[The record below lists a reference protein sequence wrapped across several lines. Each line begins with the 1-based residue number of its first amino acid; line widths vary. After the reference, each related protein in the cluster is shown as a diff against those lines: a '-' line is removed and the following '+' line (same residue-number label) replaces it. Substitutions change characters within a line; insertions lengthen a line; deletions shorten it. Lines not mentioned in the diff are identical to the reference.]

1 MGVKRGAKRGGDV
14 RASTLARVRGVL
26 AAADYAGLGVGVAAQ
41 RAGVHPKTFR
51 RVATVDEVARGREVA
66 SRMSLQADERAMVI
80 QVLLEQARAGSVPA
94 AKLLLEETR
103 HVWRHAQ
110 HLAEPSDEA
119 LVVPEL
125 ADVPDALLV
134 LLRKLAGG
142 AGGGGRGELDLPCAA
157 AVSGGFHP

>member
-1 MGVKRGAKRGGDV
+1 MKARRGMAV

-26 AAADYAGLGVGVAAQ
+26 GAGDYAGLSVCAAAR

-51 RVATVDEVARGREVA
+51 RVATPDEVARGREVA

-103 HVWRHAQ
+103 HAWRHAQ
-110 HLAEPSDEA
+110 CRVEPMDERP
-119 LVVPEL
+119 VVPEL
-125 ADVPDALLV
+125 GEVPPEMLE
-134 LLRKLAGG
+134 LLRRLAE
-142 AGGGGRGELDLPCAA
+142 AGTTKESVADGRGGET
-157 AVSGGFHP
+157 G